1 VIIILSK
8 QVLSVSLLNIDAG
21 LKHVGNKMLAKL
33 QHWSLNIWSHFVMML
48 ESDSDV
54 QQIVAGV

>member
-1 VIIILSK
+1 
-8 QVLSVSLLNIDAG
+8 VSLSNIDAG
-21 LKHVGNKMLAKL
+21 LKHVDNKIIALVF
-33 QHWSLNIWSHFVMML
+33 NTWSHFVIIL